1 MPEAM
6 KWQSIDMITSDWF
19 KGLLAYDPAPVLRK
33 VKCPVLAINGEK
45 DDQVNA
51 RANLAGIRESL
62 AEGRNRDVTIV
73 QFPNLN
79 HLFQK

>member
-1 MPEAM
+1 
-6 KWQSIDMITSDWF
+6 
-19 KGLLAYDPAPVLRK
+19 
-33 VKCPVLAINGEK
+33 VLAINGGK
-45 DDQVNA
+45 DVQVNA

-79 HLFQK
+79 HLFQNAETGSISEYGRIEETIAPVALQTIGDWVRKKS